1 MADEIFRV
9 DFGVTGGASAEGDTG
24 KRIQKELNT
33 IATQITGSKMPRVQV
48 SIDINKT
55 KNILSQQLGSVLK
68 NLKVTDTYALSPD
81 INVDNIQKKVDSAFK
96 NVKIPEIKVNL
107 DTKNMNA
114 LYKQLNNFAT
124 EQAKLQG
131 FDIGKVSVKQSK
143 QDGLSA
149 TIQYY
154 KKGAQE
160 VVVEHYKMQKSADE
174 TGHKVEELG
183 LAYTEVTSNIK
194 KLNEE
199 LEKKEKSE
207 IKSIENIEKAKLK
220 QQEREIK
227 NQSTLTKAQ
236 ENQRSAQLKSV
247 QSNLDKIFNGQY
259 QNHFDKFKDQF
270 DNLSRL
276 RDIRPESIKTLDDF
290 KKSLDSLKQYKLTDG
305 KSIKSLSEEI
315 VGDPKKLQEF
325 VNNVHHV
332 DNTMKIAKSNLS
344 LDKTFSTNTNKIN
357 DKIKALKNLEIEIL
371 KYIKT
376 NDRLKTNSKFKSEF
390 GSLLSDVQSDI
401 SSGNVQNLEKYR
413 NTLKELDT
421 NIIKHGL
428 TGQTYLTKLGEQFKK
443 LTVYFSAASVML
455 GAWMQLKQIITNVT
469 QLDTAMTE
477 LKKVTDETDKV
488 YTKFLDNA
496 STRAKNLGATMVDV
510 VNATADFARLGY
522 SLDQAES
529 IADSAIIYKNV
540 GDGITDIN
548 EASESIISTMKAFNI
563 EASKSM
569 SIVDKFNEVGNN
581 FAISSQGVGEALKR
595 SASALATAGND
606 IDESIALITSAN
618 TIVQNPEIV
627 GTAIKTAALRLTSSQ
642 GKLEE
647 LGEDAE
653 GAAESVTK
661 LQTQLLNL
669 TKGKV
674 DIMLNA
680 DTFKSTYQIF
690 LEMSKVW
697 DSMTQKD
704 QMDALEL
711 MFGKRQ
717 ANVGASILRNMED
730 GQKALKTSAESF
742 GSAME
747 ENSKYLDSIK
757 GKQAQ
762 FSAQYEELSSNILDS
777 EFVKGTIDTGTGFL
791 GFLNTVIKNLHTI
804 PTLAIVAAGALSA
817 LSNNGISNV
826 KYALP
831 YSMSMV
837 A

>member
-9 DFGVTGGASAEGDTG
+9 DFGVTGGASADGDTG
-24 KRIQKELNT
+24 KRIQKELKT
-33 IATQITGSKMPRVQV
+33 IATQITGSKMPRIQV

-68 NLKVTDTYALSPD
+68 NLKATDAYALSPD
-81 INVDNIQKKVDSAFK
+81 INAGDIQKKVDNAFK
-96 NVKIPEIKVNL
+96 NVKNPEIKVNL
-107 DTKNMNA
+107 DTKDMKS
-114 LYKQLNNFAT
+114 LYKQLNSFAT
-124 EQAKLQG
+124 EKAKLQG
-131 FDIGKVSVKQSK
+131 FDIGKVDIKNSK
-143 QDGLSA
+143 KGGLSA

-174 TGHKVEELG
+174 SNKKVKELG
-183 LAYTEVTSNIK
+183 LAYTTVSKNIK

-199 LEKKEKSE
+199 LDKKDKKEVKSN
-207 IKSIENIEKAKLK
+207 KNNDLNEKL
-220 QQEREIK
+220 
-227 NQSTLTKAQ
+227 
-236 ENQRSAQLKSV
+236 LKSV
-247 QSNLDKIFNGQY
+247 QSNLNKIYSGQY
-259 QNHFDKFKDQF
+259 KNSFDKFQNQF
-270 DNLSRL
+270 DTLSGL
-276 RDIRPESIKTLDDF
+276 TDIKPESINALDNF
-290 KKSLDSLKQYKLTDG
+290 KKSLDGIQKYNPTGK

-325 VNNVHHV
+325 INNIHRV
-332 DNTMKIAKSNLS
+332 DSAMKLAKGNLS
-344 LDKTFSTNTNKIN
+344 LDKTFSANVNKIN
-357 DKIKALKNLEIEIL
+357 DKTKALKNLEIEIL

-376 NDRLKTNSKFKSEF
+376 NDRLKTDSGFKSKF
-390 GSLLSDVQSDI
+390 GSLLSDVQTDLSNKD
-401 SSGNVQNLEKYR
+401 VRNLEEYR
-413 NTLKELDT
+413 NNFKKLDT
-421 NIIKHGL
+421 EIIQRGL
-428 TGQTYLTKLGEQFKK
+428 TGQRYITKLGEQFKK

-455 GAWMQLKQIITNVT
+455 GAWIQLKQMVT
-469 QLDTAMTE
+469 HVIQLDTAMTE
-477 LKKVTDETDKV
+477 LKKVTEETDKV
-488 YTKFLDNA
+488 YTQFLDNA
-496 STRAKNLGATMVDV
+496 SKRAKDLGATIVDG

-522 SLDQAES
+522 SLDQAKS

-540 GDGITDIN
+540 GDGITDIS

-581 FAISSQGVGEALKR
+581 FAITSQGIGTALKR
-595 SASALATAGND
+595 SASALSTAGND
-606 IDESIALITSAN
+606 INESIALITSAN
-618 TIVQNPEIV
+618 AIVQNPEIV
-627 GTAIKTAALRLTSSQ
+627 GTALRTAALRLTSSR

-674 DIMLNA
+674 DIMLDA

-717 ANVGASILRNMED
+717 ANVGASILKNMKD
-730 GQKALKTSAESF
+730 AQNALKSSSDA
-742 GSAME
+742 A
-747 ENSKYLDSIK
+747 
-757 GKQAQ
+757 GKQNC
-762 FSAQYEELSSNILDS
+762 QY
-777 EFVKGTIDTGTGFL
+777 VQKC
-791 GFLNTVIKNLHTI
+791 
-804 PTLAIVAAGALSA
+804 A
-817 LSNNGISNV
+817 
-826 KYALP
+826 
-831 YSMSMV
+831 
-837 A
+837 